1 VQCSNSAAATDYPGN
16 PVKETSMFKVD
27 QFSAANEAAINQFAH
42 FAQLSLA
49 NLEKFAEI
57 GLDAA
62 RDSVEQATAHAAALA
77 GAKDVHEVIAINSA
91 ALEPVMKRAYAYSRT
106 VYESAAETNAEVK
119 KVFEKQAAE
128 ANKTAVAGLEE
139 AFKYAPAGSEAYVG
153 NVKSAMAAAQ
163 SAYANLAAINKQLYD
178 TVEKTVEQNVATVQ
192 SAAKAPK
199 APVRKAKRR

>member
-1 VQCSNSAAATDYPGN
+1 
-16 PVKETSMFKVD
+16 MFKID

-62 RDSVEQATAHAAALA
+62 RDSVEQASAHAAALA

-91 ALEPVMKRAYAYSRT
+91 ALEPVMKRAYTYSRT
-106 VYESAAETNAEVK
+106 MYETAAETNAEVK

-128 ANKTAVAGLEE
+128 ANKSAVATLEE
-139 AFKYAPAGSEAYVG
+139 AFRHAPAGSEAYVG

-163 SAYANLAAINKQLYD
+163 NAYANLAAINKQLFD
-178 TVEKTVEQNVATVQ
+178 TVEKTVEQNVATVRT
-192 SAAKAPK
+192 AAKAPK
-199 APVRKAKRR
+199 APVRKAKRK